1 MWLEVVIDVL
11 WPGKGPKALEAS
23 AERFIDGRNS
33 GTLAV
38 ECWAPGAFKRRLNQS
53 GWLEDEVIAAGWLE
67 QGRTHSMFA
76 LLTGLALIQ
85 VVRRRRATSLP
96 REFVLAVTADRVV
109 ALGLSPWKEGD
120 GHGGDRVSVLKIK
133 PGERGSWA
141 RGPVRLT
148 DLHERVGTKG
158 ATLQLPGEEPF
169 PVTYGGDPS
178 TDELIEHLH
187 R

>member
-67 QGRTHSMFA
+67 QGRTHSLLA

-85 VVRRRRATSLP
+85 VARRPSRASSC
-96 REFVLAVTADRVV
+96 
-109 ALGLSPWKEGD
+109 SP
-120 GHGGDRVSVLKIK
+120 S
-133 PGERGSWA
+133 P
-141 RGPVRLT
+141 LT
-148 DLHERVGTKG
+148 GWSRSG
-158 ATLQLPGEEPF
+158 
-169 PVTYGGDPS
+169 
-178 TDELIEHLH
+178 
-187 R
+187 